1 MMNNDEDEWPTNAFA
16 KDDVL
21 VYKHLWVD
29 PDKIRPVI
37 MKLKNALYD
46 VANGITG
53 EVGFDG
59 TFYTEDV
66 SGRNQRTRCT
76 GPRGGIFYT
85 EGSDPVYCD
94 ACYAGEQ
101 IDDDTDIY
109 KVNVYK
115 AADEVDFNRNLCP
128 DCAEGFADEL
138 EDYINDNMGD
148 LLGDAL

>member
-1 MMNNDEDEWPTNAFA
+1 MDNDDVALTD
-16 KDDVL
+16 DDVL
-21 VYKHLWVD
+21 VYKHLWID
-29 PDKIRPVI
+29 PDKIHPVVVK
-37 MKLKNALYD
+37 MQGVLYD
-46 VANGITG
+46 VADGITG
-53 EVGFDG
+53 EVEFDG

-85 EGSDPVYCD
+85 EGSDPVYCH
-94 ACYAGEQ
+94 ACYTGKD

-115 AADEVDFNRNLCP
+115 AADGVDFNKHLCD
-128 DCAEGFADEL
+128 DCAEGFADAL
-138 EDYINDNMGD
+138 EDYINDNVGE